1 MQTCQLCIGHSIIG
15 PWRLT
20 DNYMASFPETFRF
33 GEFAGSLLWLVFW
46 IIVIV
51 TLVGLPLIF
60 IVLFYVPLPEID
72 GEVLTPYLFL
82 TSILYPQ
89 SMVPVIETLL
99 DSTLFKVA
107 VFPGF
112 TYGALIAAATIF
124 IERKFLAKMQLIV
137 GPLYAGKIEGI
148 LQLMADGLKLLSK
161 EIIVPSGA
169 DKIIF
174 WAAPIAF
181 VATAAAVI
189 AVIPA
194 APGWVVADIDVGLLA
209 VFAILGFFPLIAL
222 LFSWASNSKYPFIGG
237 LRALHQMIAF
247 EIPFILSALSVV
259 LLSGTLNL
267 TDVVESQIQSY
278 WFILFLPISAFVF
291 YISSL
296 AELERVPFDLPE
308 AEAEIVAGWLTET
321 SGMIYGLIQLG
332 TYIKLYALAALFV
345 VLFLGGWAGPQI
357 FPAQIMPESEETII
371 PVIYDATIANAIF
384 WFTLKTFG
392 IILLMLLPR
401 GISPRIRIDILLHT
415 GWYKLIVLAFINMF
429 IDVALIYGG
438 VLGPGGLLVR

>member
-1 MQTCQLCIGHSIIG
+1 
-15 PWRLT
+15 
-20 DNYMASFPETFRF
+20 MASFPETFRF
-33 GEFAGSLLWLVFW
+33 GEFAGSLIWLIFW
-46 IIVIV
+46 ILVIV

-60 IVLFYVPLPEID
+60 IILFYVPLPEID

-82 TSILYPQ
+82 TSVLYPQ
-89 SMVPVIETLL
+89 SAVPVIETLV
-99 DSTLFKVA
+99 DSTLFRVA

-124 IERKFLAKMQLIV
+124 IERKFLAKMQLRV

-148 LQLMADGLKLLSK
+148 LQLLADGLKLLSK

-169 DKIIF
+169 DKTIF

-181 VATAAAVI
+181 VATAAAVV
-189 AVIPA
+189 ALIPA

-247 EIPFILSALSVV
+247 EIPFILSSLSVV
-259 LLSGTLNL
+259 ILAGSLNL
-267 TDVVESQIQSY
+267 TDIAVAQQPF

-296 AELERVPFDLPE
+296 AELERIPFDLPE

-332 TYIKLYALAALFV
+332 TYLKLYVLAALFV
-345 VLFLGGWAGPQI
+345 ILFLGGWMGPQI
-357 FPAQIMPESEETII
+357 FPQELI
-371 PVIYDATIANAIF
+371 PNYSGEKIYNATVVNGIF
-384 WFTLKTFG
+384 WFTIKTFG
-392 IILLMLLPR
+392 MIMLILLPR
-401 GISPRIRIDILLHT
+401 GINPRIRIDILLHT
-415 GWYKLIVLAFINMF
+415 GWYKLIVLTFINVF
-429 IDVALIYGG
+429 IALSLIYGG
-438 VLGPGGLLVR
+438 VLGP

>member
-1 MQTCQLCIGHSIIG
+1 
-15 PWRLT
+15 
-20 DNYMASFPETFRF
+20 MASFPETFRF
-33 GEFAGSLLWLVFW
+33 GEFVGSAIWLIFW
-46 IIVIV
+46 ILVIV

-60 IVLFYVPLPEID
+60 IILFYVPLPEID

-82 TSILYPQ
+82 TSVLYPQ
-89 SMVPVIETLL
+89 SAIPVIETLV

-124 IERKFLAKMQLIV
+124 IERKFLAKMQLRV

-148 LQLMADGLKLLSK
+148 LQLIADGLKLISK

-169 DKIIF
+169 DKPIF
-174 WAAPIAF
+174 WTAPVAF
-181 VATAAAVI
+181 VVTAAAVVAI
-189 AVIPA
+189 IPA

-237 LRALHQMIAF
+237 MRALHQMIAF
-247 EIPFILSALSVV
+247 EIPFILSALPVV
-259 LLSGTLNL
+259 ILAGSLNL
-267 TDVVESQIQSY
+267 TDMATAQYPY
-278 WFILFLPISAFVF
+278 WFVFFLPISAFVF

-296 AELERVPFDLPE
+296 AELERIPFDLPE
-308 AEAEIVAGWLTET
+308 AESEIVAGWLTET
-321 SGMIYGLIQLG
+321 SGMIYGLLQLG
-332 TYIKLYALAALFV
+332 SYIKTYALAALFV
-345 VLFLGGWAGPQI
+345 ILFLGGWAGPQI
-357 FPAQIMPESEETII
+357 FPTEIMPESDEVII
-371 PVIYDATIANAIF
+371 PVIYDATVANAIF

-392 IILLMLLPR
+392 VIMLMLLPR

-429 IDVALIYGG
+429 IALALIYGG